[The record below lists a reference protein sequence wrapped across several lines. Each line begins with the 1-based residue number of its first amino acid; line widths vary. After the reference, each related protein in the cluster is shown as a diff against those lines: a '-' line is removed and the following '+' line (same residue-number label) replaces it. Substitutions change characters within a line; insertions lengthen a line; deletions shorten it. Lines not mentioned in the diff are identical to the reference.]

1 MIFSGF
7 IPTAFSSRARFAAA
21 AFFLCSV
28 LPTGN
33 GLFAQTD
40 GPSPTGDLPATA
52 VEPDTVDVGS
62 VSGDASIEQRITSI
76 MQSTDW
82 FDDLKVETSDGVVK
96 LSGVT
101 ESDEHRDW
109 ADQLANRTEDV
120 VAVINSIEV
129 RSGLNLADSW
139 RLVTKSLEGLS
150 RDFWMRT
157 PFLLIGSIAL
167 LLTWGFARITQYA
180 ASKIFDKW
188 HLRSSLQDLL
198 ELFASLTVWIVGS
211 LIAAVIVFPGMT
223 PSKALTFFGIGSVA
237 IGFAFKDIFEN
248 LFAGVLILW
257 RYPLD
262 RGDLVQIGDTVGT
275 VESITVRNTLLRRLN
290 GELAVVPNGVLFKN
304 EVSVLTNRS
313 LRRTEIQCGVAY
325 GEDVDQSREVI
336 QRAVSQCESV
346 DQTQPLK
353 IMASQFGASSID
365 FDIVWWTGANP
376 MAQRESRDEVVTAV
390 KRALDEAGIEIPFPY
405 RTLTFK
411 EPIPVASASD

>member
-1 MIFSGF
+1 MISTGF
-7 IPTAFSSRARFAAA
+7 IPTAFRRRTRFFVAAS
-21 AFFLCSV
+21 FLCIV
-28 LPTGN
+28 LPAGN
-33 GLFAQTD
+33 GLLAQTD
-40 GPSPTGDLPATA
+40 GSSPPGDLPATA

-62 VSGDASIEQRITSI
+62 VSGDAAIEQRIASI
-76 MQSTDW
+76 MRSTDW
-82 FDDLKVETSDGVVK
+82 FDNLKVETSDGVVK

-109 ADQLANRTEDV
+109 AEQLANRTEDV

-129 RSGLNLADSW
+129 RSGLDLAESW

-167 LLTWGFARITQYA
+167 LLTWGLARITQYA

-336 QRAVSQCESV
+336 QQAVSQCESV

-365 FDIVWWTGANP
+365 FDIVWWSNADP
-376 MAQRESRDEVVTAV
+376 MAQRESRDEVVSAV